1 MPSKNTNII
10 GQLRGKHDPHY
21 KLAARVDLNHDIIH
35 GIEKKLTDLPKI
47 HSTLSKSFGMQRKT
61 LRRVMGLEGIQSS
74 LLFRV
79 IGLEEVVT
87 GDARKRPKGE
97 PEGKRPLSRKGPD
110 PKKSRRKR
118 PQRGR
123 GRGTGA
129 ADRPR
134 PLNMLDGPGAFD
146 RGGRYTDGARQ
157 KVGVRDDWG
166 DIDDGWSGTSGRDGA
181 DGLGG
186 ARGAD
191 GLGGAAGADGLGGA
205 GADGLGGAAGADG
218 LGGADGA
225 DGFGIDGL
233 GGADGTSG
241 LGGADGTS
249 GLGGS
254 DGLGAAGAAGAA
266 GRDGAAGRPLQM
278 LDGPGAFD
286 RDRGF
291 RRTRIRAEDL
301 KRGSSQETI
310 EERLE
315 RLERNKQESKAG
327 EEHTGSIEHIE
338 TTAGVDAETGE
349 PLSAEERKKRF
360 KIRTGKIKAEDI
372 KKGSSVGGAE
382 KVAADTTGASDLAI
396 RKGKPDVSGSDL
408 VPPEAEGE
416 ESEGDK
422 PEKNILS
429 GLGKHVSK
437 IADTVDSI
445 YETLQSQFNEQKDTK
460 EDARVQK
467 EQKDAEKQEKNL
479 EKGGLGKGIQKAAK
493 EVFKPFTSIWDKFVN
508 FLKTILVGKVVMK
521 ILDWFGNPENADR
534 AKSLVRFL
542 KDWWPVLLASVM
554 AFMPALLGTGGMI
567 IGTVILLAWAIPKII
582 DAVKWVMNVPNMI
595 GNFLKG
601 GAKDTDKL
609 EKDSL
614 KELESETKGLDPTA
628 GEEGG
633 KDPLDEAKAEQGGEK
648 PPLEFDKQSDL
659 QKVEPVKMNE
669 GGSVPGKGDKDTVPA
684 MLTPGEFVMSKDAV
698 EKYGTNTLAGM
709 NAAAGGTNIPTLG
722 PTGDEKKDKKQPNYM
737 IPHFSGGGKGKAV
750 DKSHYGTPGYRI
762 GQIMPDQYVYS
773 KDTFVHKMVTKGDE
787 VVKNEKS
794 LTSIGGAIGKPDMIA
809 HQKQLVGEIQKVEG
823 YEDINIIDVMERPN
837 DRGRLIDMPDEVL
850 YPILN
855 SSDAYKATQAKM
867 DAAHKIDLESRGF
880 GDGSKGYSMMYNGG
894 GLVANNLVQHL
905 NQGGLVQNFNQG
917 GMVQNMFGGAKTAF
931 NMLPQVRAAKWL
943 GGKAK
948 DMFSRG
954 KEFIGNALD
963 KSAGIPPPTTGN
975 KVKILPLPAPGG
987 PSTSE
992 DNTAPP
998 GTSIP
1003 TFSVVHPGNK
1013 SAKQKTLGI
1022 TN

>member
-1 MPSKNTNII
+1 MPSNSKNTNII

-21 KLAARVDLNHDIIH
+21 KLASRVDV
-35 GIEKKLTDLPKI
+35 IENQLTDLPKI

-61 LRRVMGLEGIQSS
+61 LRRVMGLEGTQSS

-87 GDARKRPKGE
+87 GDARKKPKGE
-97 PEGKRPLSRKGPD
+97 PEGD
-110 PKKSRRKR
+110 
-118 PQRGR
+118 
-123 GRGTGA
+123 
-129 ADRPR
+129 R
-134 PLNMLDGPGAFD
+134 PLNMLDGPGAFDRGD

-181 DGLGG
+181 
-186 ARGAD
+186 
-191 GLGGAAGADGLGGA
+191 
-205 GADGLGGAAGADG
+205 
-218 LGGADGA
+218 
-225 DGFGIDGL
+225 
-233 GGADGTSG
+233 
-241 LGGADGTS
+241 
-249 GLGGS
+249 
-254 DGLGAAGAAGAA
+254 
-266 GRDGAAGRPLQM
+266 AGRPLQM
-278 LDGPGAFD
+278 LDGPCAFD
-286 RDRGF
+286 RDGGF

-315 RLERNKQESKAG
+315 RLERNEKETREAEIHS
-327 EEHTGSIEHIE
+327 GSIEHIE
-338 TTAGVDAETGE
+338 TTTGIDAETGE

-360 KIRTGKIKAEDI
+360 KIRTGKIRAEDI
-372 KKGSSVGGAE
+372 KKGTAVEGAE
-382 KVAADTTGASDLAI
+382 GAAKVAADTTGASALAI
-396 RKGKPDVSGSDL
+396 RKGQSDVSGSDL

-416 ESEGDK
+416 QDEGDK

-521 ILDWFGNPENADR
+521 ILDWFGNPENTDR
-534 AKSLVRFL
+534 AKSLIRFL

-698 EKYGTNTLAGM
+698 EKYGAKTLAGM

-722 PTGDEKKDKKQPNYM
+722 PAGGDEKKNKKQPNYM
-737 IPHFSGGGKGKAV
+737 IPHFSGGGKQKSADEFSNLSGTGVVTDPKKKKAQEDYMLHWV
-750 DKSHYGTPGYRI
+750 NKERVEFLGLPPLEKLTYAQGVELTEMMGPGPKTTETMNTHFDFDKMLKTTAR
-762 GQIMPDQYVYS
+762 
-773 KDTFVHKMVTKGDE
+773 TKTRGDE
-787 VVKNEKS
+787 MISDYSVTQLTEEDKQQYLASNPSMRLSQDLLNEFEMDE
-794 LTSIGGAIGKPDMIA
+794 LGA
-809 HQKQLVGEIQKVEG
+809 
-823 YEDINIIDVMERPN
+823 DI
-837 DRGRLIDMPDEVL
+837 
-850 YPILN
+850 
-855 SSDAYKATQAKM
+855 SASAKM
-867 DAAHKIDLESRGF
+867 
-880 GDGSKGYSMMYNGG
+880 NGG
-894 GLVANNLVQHL
+894 GLVPAFNGGGLVGNNLVQYY
-905 NQGGLVQNFNQG
+905 NQGGIVK
-917 GMVQNMFGGAKTAF
+917 NMFGGAKTAF

-954 KEFIGNALD
+954 KEFVGNALD
-963 KSAGIPPPTTGN
+963 KSAGIPPPSTGN
-975 KVKILPLPAPGG
+975 KVKVLPLPAPGA
-987 PSTSE
+987 PPTS
-992 DNTAPP
+992 DDVTAPP
-998 GTSIP
+998 ATSIP
-1003 TFSVVHPGNK
+1003 SFSVVHPGNK
-1013 SAKQKTLGI
+1013 TAKQKTLGI